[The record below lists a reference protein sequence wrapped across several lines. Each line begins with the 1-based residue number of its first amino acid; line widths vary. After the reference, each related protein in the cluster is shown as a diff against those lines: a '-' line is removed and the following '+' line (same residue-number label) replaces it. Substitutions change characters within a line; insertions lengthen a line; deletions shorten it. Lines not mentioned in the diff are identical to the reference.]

1 MLLVIEVKRQAD
13 IGFMFAIKPGAHVG
27 FTLATLG
34 ALLGLA
40 GAPGVAAQVCAAAEA
55 LLEQLG
61 TPVPD
66 PYKVLYTTNLLRIKA
81 QIDATIWT
89 ENWTRGR
96 MLALEEAVALALEEY
111 EQVWPRVQQA
121 SDQQQ

>member
-1 MLLVIEVKRQAD
+1 M
-13 IGFMFAIKPGAHVG
+13 G

-40 GAPGVAAQVCAAAEA
+40 GATEVAAQVCAAAEA

-66 PYKVLYTTNLLRIKA
+66 PYRVLYTTYLLRIKA
-81 QIDATIWT
+81 QVEDTIWT
-89 ENWTRGR
+89 ENWTHGR
-96 MLALEEAVALALEEY
+96 MMTVEEAVALALKEY
-111 EQVWPRVQQA
+111 ERVWPRGQQA
-121 SDQQQ
+121 SDQQH